1 MDQQEPKRNKTQKLS
16 EVLAEL
22 KAEYLQS
29 LPTKIAKLEKLLA
42 SESWTELTEEF
53 HKLKGTGKTYGFPE
67 ISILCE
73 KLETLSSSR
82 ETQKTVLFEQALL
95 LLHKIRASYS
105 KGENFDMER
114 DAIAKSIFA
123 AKKGLG

>member
-1 MDQQEPKRNKTQKLS
+1 MNQQEPKKNKTQKLS

-29 LPTKIAKLEKLLA
+29 LPVKIAKLEKLLA
-42 SESWTELTEEF
+42 EEAWSDLTEEF

-73 KLETLSSSR
+73 KLEVLSSSK

-95 LLHKIRASYS
+95 LFHKMRASYN
-105 KGENFDMER
+105 KGETFDLER
-114 DAIAKSIFA
+114 DPISRSIFA